1 MKQKRSII
9 LILATVLALCLTGCG
24 SVERIRNIRVTSWAV
39 ESVSPT
45 GLRGLTADLAVG
57 VENPAMQFTLEDI
70 EGVLYYKGTEFVHY
84 TADPVTVRRKSTAVY
99 PLHCKAILGGEYSVL
114 SVLGMARNYDL
125 ADFTT
130 DIHARV
136 RLRGGASKSFDFKDI
151 PIKDLIEA
159 E

>member
-1 MKQKRSII
+1 
-9 LILATVLALCLTGCG
+9 
-24 SVERIRNIRVTSWAV
+24 
-39 ESVSPT
+39 
-45 GLRGLTADLAVG
+45 
-57 VENPAMQFTLEDI
+57 
-70 EGVLYYKGTEFVHY
+70 
-84 TADPVTVRRKSTAVY
+84 
-99 PLHCKAILGGEYSVL
+99 
-114 SVLGMARNYDL
+114 MARNYDL